1 MRTFLNA
8 ARKAAKD
15 ETGAVNWFAVL
26 AILVV
31 ALLVVL
37 VLGQLGYIGPE
48 RSATVEIPEGAI
60 TVNVEVPTPEGPEVL
75 CDLNGLCRQVG
86 ENTEDIEELM
96 APCDPLFADFEG
108 ELWLLAVDEDG
119 NEVRIPVSREECE
132 GHLVGDDPVTTT
144 SSTTTTTH
152 APPSPPPTSAA
163 VTAPNPTDAAPPTPT
178 PPPPPPSPPTTSAA
192 ITTTTTTAAT
202 TTTQATTTTSTTQP
216 AANLKPIA
224 DARGGGT
231 FFVPDNGDPVQVTLN
246 GSHSDD
252 LDGDVVA
259 YDWTLSSG
267 SGSGAVP
274 SDVSNPTVTLAQGQ
288 YTYCLA
294 VRDDDG
300 AWSTNESCVTVTIGA
315 QGGGG

>member
-60 TVNVEVPTPEGPEVL
+60 TVNVEVPTPEEPEVL

-108 ELWLLAVDEDG
+108 ELWLLAVDED
-119 NEVRIPVSREECE
+119 
-132 GHLVGDDPVTTT
+132 LVHELRDDR
-144 SSTTTTTH
+144 
-152 APPSPPPTSAA
+152 SA
-163 VTAPNPTDAAPPTPT
+163 VY
-178 PPPPPPSPPTTSAA
+178 
-192 ITTTTTTAAT
+192 
-202 TTTQATTTTSTTQP
+202 
-216 AANLKPIA
+216 
-224 DARGGGT
+224 R
-231 FFVPDNGDPVQVTLN
+231 
-246 GSHSDD
+246 
-252 LDGDVVA
+252 VV
-259 YDWTLSSG
+259 
-267 SGSGAVP
+267 
-274 SDVSNPTVTLAQGQ
+274 
-288 YTYCLA
+288 
-294 VRDDDG
+294 DDG
-300 AWSTNESCVTVTIGA
+300 ALRGGA
-315 QGGGG
+315 FTRHGA

>member
-144 SSTTTTTH
+144 SSTTTTTTTH
-152 APPSPPPTSAA
+152 GSS
-163 VTAPNPTDAAPPTPT
+163 
-178 PPPPPPSPPTTSAA
+178 PTTSAA
-192 ITTTTTTAAT
+192 TTTTTTTAVT

>member
-152 APPSPPPTSAA
+152 APPSPP
-163 VTAPNPTDAAPPTPT
+163 
-178 PPPPPPSPPTTSAA
+178 TTSAA

-274 SDVSNPTVTLAQGQ
+274 SDVSNPTVT
-288 YTYCLA
+288 
-294 VRDDDG
+294 
-300 AWSTNESCVTVTIGA
+300 
-315 QGGGG
+315 

>member
-60 TVNVEVPTPEGPEVL
+60 TVNVEVPTPEEPEVL

-144 SSTTTTTH
+144 SSTTTTTTTH
-152 APPSPPPTSAA
+152 GSS
-163 VTAPNPTDAAPPTPT
+163 
-178 PPPPPPSPPTTSAA
+178 PTTSAA
-192 ITTTTTTAAT
+192 TTTTTTTAVT

-315 QGGGG
+315 QGGGGQP

>member
-60 TVNVEVPTPEGPEVL
+60 TVNVEVPTPEEPEVL

-132 GHLVGDDPVTTT
+132 GHLVGDDPV
-144 SSTTTTTH
+144 
-152 APPSPPPTSAA
+152 
-163 VTAPNPTDAAPPTPT
+163 
-178 PPPPPPSPPTTSAA
+178 
-192 ITTTTTTAAT
+192 
-202 TTTQATTTTSTTQP
+202 TTTSTTQP

-315 QGGGG
+315 QGGGGQP